1 MEQGLS
7 NHNYILK
14 RERVS
19 LDMFK
24 ISNQFNNRIL
34 DRKVLNLSKGRVGI
48 EKESLRIS
56 DSKISKKNHY
66 SGLGSAL
73 CNKYITTDFSEALLE
88 FITPPS
94 TRNNKTYEFLEDIH
108 SFVSSRIDDEILW
121 PFSMPLDTSSENDIP
136 IADYG
141 SSNRARFKT
150 IYRNGLSN
158 RYGRRMQAISGL
170 HFNYSL
176 AEDIW
181 DNNFLS
187 NDSENYSNEKSVV
200 YFGGIRNLKRM
211 NWLILYLFGAS
222 PIVPKSLIN
231 NDYDGLESL
240 DSNYYYLPYSTS
252 LRMSDIGYQTNYQN
266 DLQISPNSLD
276 EYLSDLLSATNK
288 ESSVF
293 RKIPEKNNNEYSQL
307 NANILQI
314 EDEYYSSSRPKST
327 NHENKRMLLKLK
339 TGGVDYIEYRSL
351 DINPFH
357 RSGIDI
363 DTIYFLELF
372 MLYCCIKDSPMM
384 TRDEQ
389 KDSRSNTLRM
399 SKEGRRKDIYLL
411 KNAKKITIKDWSRKI
426 FDEMIG
432 IAESLEES
440 SKYLNAI
447 EKSKVL
453 IDSPDN
459 TPSGLILD
467 MVLSRKL
474 NIEELGKEIAKK
486 NKDAFLK
493 RNNNSFLVLDNEVE
507 ESIDR
512 QKELETK
519 SSKLFEDY
527 LKEYLTSY

>member
-1 MEQGLS
+1 
-7 NHNYILK
+7 
-14 RERVS
+14 
-19 LDMFK
+19 MFK
-24 ISNQFNNRIL
+24 ISNQFNNLIL

-66 SGLGSAL
+66 SRLGSAL

-108 SFVSSRIDDEILW
+108 SFASSRIDDEILW
-121 PFSMPLDTSSENDIP
+121 PFSMPLETSSENDIP

-141 SSNRARFKT
+141 SSNKARFKT

-187 NDSENYSNEKSVV
+187 DDSEKISNEKSLV

-222 PIVPKSLIN
+222 PIVPKSLIS

-293 RKIPEKNNNEYSQL
+293 RKIPLKNNNEYSQL

-327 NHENKRMLLKLK
+327 SLENKRMLLKLK
-339 TGGVDYIEYRSL
+339 TGGVNYIEYRSL

-357 RSGIDI
+357 KSGIDI

-372 MLYCCIKDSPMM
+372 ILYCCIKDSPLM
-384 TRDEQ
+384 TKDEQ
-389 KDSRSNTLRM
+389 KDSKLNTLKV
-399 SKEGRRKDIYLL
+399 SKEGRRKDIILL
-411 KNAKKITIKDWSRKI
+411 RNLQKVTLKDWSKNI
-426 FDEMIG
+426 FDEMIE
-432 IAESLEES
+432 IAENLDES
-440 SKYLNAI
+440 SKYLGAI
-447 EKSKVL
+447 EKSKTL
-453 IDSPDN
+453 IESPDN

-467 MVLSRKL
+467 MVLSGKL
-474 NIEELGKEIAKK
+474 SIEEMGNEIAKK
-486 NKDAFLK
+486 NKDAFLE
-493 RNNNSFLVLDNEVE
+493 RNINSFLVLDNEVE

-512 QKELETK
+512 QKKLETK

-527 LKEYLTSY
+527 LEDYLASY

>member
-1 MEQGLS
+1 
-7 NHNYILK
+7 
-14 RERVS
+14 
-19 LDMFK
+19 MFK
-24 ISNQFNNRIL
+24 ISNQFNNLIL
-34 DRKVLNLSKGRVGI
+34 DREALNLSKGRVGI

-56 DSKISKKNHY
+56 DSKISKKTHY

-73 CNKYITTDFSEALLE
+73 CNEFITTDFSEALLE

-94 TRNNKTYEFLEDIH
+94 TRNNKTFEFLEDIH

-121 PFSMPLDTSSENDIP
+121 PFSMPLEISSENDIP

-181 DNNFLS
+181 DNKFLS
-187 NDSENYSNEKSVV
+187 NYSKNFSDEKSIV

-222 PIVPKSLIN
+222 PIVPKSLIK
-231 NDYDGLESL
+231 DGHDSLERL
-240 DSNYYYLPYSTS
+240 DSNYCYLPYATS
-252 LRMSDIGYQTNYQN
+252 LRMSDIGYQTHYQS
-266 DLQISPNSLD
+266 DLQISTNSLD
-276 EYLSDLLSATNK
+276 EYISDLLLATSEESQVFNK
-288 ESSVF
+288 IAE
-293 RKIPEKNNNEYSQL
+293 KINHEYAQL
-307 NANILQI
+307 NANRLQI

-327 NHENKRMLLKLK
+327 NNENKRMLLKLK
-339 TGGVDYIEYRSL
+339 NGGVDYIEYRSL

-357 RSGIDI
+357 KSGIDI

-372 MLYCCIKDSPMM
+372 MLYCCIKDSPIM

-389 KDSRSNTLRM
+389 KDSRSNTLKV
-399 SKEGRRKDIYLL
+399 SKEGRRKDILLL
-411 KNAKKITIKDWSRKI
+411 KNSKKVTIKDWSKKI
-426 FDEMIG
+426 FDEMIV
-432 IAESLEES
+432 IAENLEES

-447 EKSKVL
+447 KKYQPL
-453 IDSPDN
+453 IGFPSI

-467 MVLSRKL
+467 MVLSGKSS
-474 NIEELGKEIAKK
+474 IKELGNEIAKK

-493 RNNNSFLVLDNEVE
+493 RNINSFLVLDNEVE
-507 ESIDR
+507 ESINR
-512 QKELETK
+512 QKKLETK

-527 LKEYLTSY
+527 LEEYLISY